1 MPIEMRGSLQ
11 GEGLR
16 VAVVVAR
23 FNDFI
28 TSRLLDGATAA
39 LSQYGVVDEDITVVS
54 VPGSFELPF
63 VAKRL
68 VTSNRHDAVVCLGAV
83 IRGETDHYEHVAG
96 EAAKGIGAAGV
107 SSGVPVIFGVLT
119 TDTVEQAI
127 NRAGGK
133 ERQSRLQRGS
143 HRNRDGE
150 SREADRCGIAARWSE
165 PQLCNYLKTKCVGR
179 ELPFDKLRANEVFT
193 DPMCGETRRSVF

>member
-28 TSRLLDGATAA
+28 TSRLLEGATAA

-54 VPGSFELPF
+54 VPGSFEIPF

-68 VTSNRHDAVVCLGAV
+68 AASNRHDAVVCLGAV

-119 TDTVEQAI
+119 TDGAATVEQAI
-127 NRAGGK
+127 NRAGRE
-133 ERQSRLQRGS
+133 ERQPWLQRCG
-143 HRNRDGE
+143 HRNRDG
-150 SREADRCGIAARWSE
+150 
-165 PQLCNYLKTKCVGR
+165 
-179 ELPFDKLRANEVFT
+179 
-193 DPMCGETRRSVF
+193 

>member
-1 MPIEMRGSLQ
+1 MPVEMHGSLQ

-16 VAVVVAR
+16 IAVVVAR

-28 TSRLLDGATAA
+28 TSRLLEGASAA
-39 LSQYGVVDEDITVVS
+39 LAQYGLADEDIAIVS
-54 VPGSFELPF
+54 VPGSFEIPF
-63 VAKRL
+63 AANRLALSKRY
-68 VTSNRHDAVVCLGAV
+68 DAVVCLGAV

-96 EAAKGIGAAGV
+96 EAAKGIAAAGM

-133 ERQSRLQRGS
+133 SGNHGYGAAVAAIEMANLAKVI
-143 HRNRDGE
+143 D
-150 SREADRCGIAARWSE
+150 CG
-165 PQLCNYLKTKCVGR
+165 
-179 ELPFDKLRANEVFT
+179 
-193 DPMCGETRRSVF
+193 

>member
-1 MPIEMRGSLQ
+1 MPNELKGSLQ
-11 GEGLR
+11 GDGLK

-28 TSRLLDGATAA
+28 TSRLQEGAIAA
-39 LSQYGVVDEDITVVS
+39 LSQYGVADNDVTVVS
-54 VPGSFELPF
+54 VPGSFEVPF

-68 VTSNRHDAVVCLGAV
+68 AAANKHDAVVCLGAV

-96 EAAKGIGAAGV
+96 EAAKGIAAAGMA
-107 SSGVPVIFGVLT
+107 SGVPVIFGILT

-133 ERQSRLQRGS
+133 SGNHGYS
-143 HRNRDGE
+143 
-150 SREADRCGIAARWSE
+150 AAVTAIE
-165 PQLCNYLKTKCVGR
+165 MANLA
-179 ELPFDKLRANEVFT
+179 RAI
-193 DPMCGETRRSVF
+193 DSA